1 MTSFKLPL
9 LGSNQPTRTLGDAA
23 LFDVFGSDRQYL
35 GSVHLDRPA
44 TMMFV
49 RGHTLMTV
57 GETPE
62 GDPQVFVYRIGEEHP

>member
-35 GSVHLDRPA
+35 GSVHLDRQG

-57 GETPE
+57 GESPE